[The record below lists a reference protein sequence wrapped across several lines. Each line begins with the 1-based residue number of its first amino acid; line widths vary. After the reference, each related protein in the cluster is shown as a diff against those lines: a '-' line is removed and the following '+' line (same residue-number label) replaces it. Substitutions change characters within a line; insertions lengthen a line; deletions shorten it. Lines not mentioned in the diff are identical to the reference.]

1 MFKQPNRPD
10 IDWNAVDYCQH
21 STAQQSWAREL
32 IAKLELQGEKRIL
45 DIGCGDGKI
54 TAEIAGCVPYGS
66 VTGVDNSPAMI
77 DLARHNFTAEKHP
90 NLSFR
95 LLDAGR
101 MDYKDQFDVIF
112 SNAVLHWIPDHKP
125 VLTGIC
131 QALVP
136 GGRILLQ
143 MGGKGNADDILKMMN
158 ILRTRDEWHDYFLN
172 FTFPYFFPDCNEYE
186 PLLNNAGFTVRHVE
200 LFPKDMV
207 YNDKA
212 GLAGWIRTT
221 WMPYTSRIPEA
232 LRNKFIDEV
241 VTEYLVHIPPDNNGK
256 IHVAMVR
263 LEVEAVKPSHPLNE
277 L

>member
-1 MFKQPNRPD
+1 MFKQPTRAG
-10 IDWNAVDYCQH
+10 IDWNAVDYCKH

-32 IAKLELQGEKRIL
+32 IIKLELQGEEHIL

-54 TAEIAGCVPYGS
+54 TAEIAGCVPRGS

-77 DLARHNFTAEKHP
+77 DLARQNFPAEKYP

-101 MDYKDQFDVIF
+101 LDYEDQFDIIF

-125 VLTGIC
+125 VLTGIHR
-131 QALVP
+131 ALVP

-143 MGGKGNADDILKMMN
+143 MGGKGNADGILQMMD
-158 ILRTRDEWHDYFLN
+158 LLQARSEWYDFFLN
-172 FTFPYFFPDCNEYE
+172 FEFPYNFPDNREYT
-186 PLLNNAGFTVRHVE
+186 LLLKQTGLIVRRVE

-207 YNDKA
+207 YSDSA
-212 GLAGWIRTT
+212 GLAGWVRTT
-221 WMPYTSRIPEA
+221 WMPYTNRIPDA

-241 VTEYLVHIPPDNNGK
+241 VTEYLVHVPPDDTGK
-256 IHVAMVR
+256 IHVAMIR
-263 LEVEAVKPSHPLNE
+263 LEVEAVKLAHSLKDQ
-277 L
+277 